1 MCVWLFMCACVKI
14 TSIGFNSMVESRVE
28 LKHWR
33 NAFNTQAKYSQLSFV
48 HNQLRRNL
56 EYWKFAVTMK
66 DKIRFSFWSSEPGNS
81 NSNYE
86 TINMVKPM
94 NSHNYYFAVEVER
107 RLITPIHQEKIHWKK
122 WYKSLIE
129 RFNICADCVY
139 TNTSYMI
146 YVRLRF
152 YLIVRC
158 CNGSLQLYPC
168 RSIHNAYSEKER
180 ERERGRMGGSGKLFN
195 ALQWSAILNYGCHKD
210 IKVYGVASVVDAAA
224 PVFVAFVV
232 AFVVSTDVPCIYI
245 AYYVLDKCG
254 CKITNNR
261 SDACVSV
268 YLGCTSNRAK
278 LLSKLS
284 FVKLKKSQLFECNA
298 PHSCIWYISQ
308 YMMLIH
314 SFINTAIKM

>member
-66 DKIRFSFWSSEPGNS
+66 DKNRFPLWSSELGNS
-81 NSNYE
+81 NSYYE

-139 TNTSYMI
+139 TNTSYI
-146 YVRLRF
+146 DLCAIEI
-152 YLIVRC
+152 LSHS
-158 CNGSLQLYPC
+158 SLLQWLLTTLSLPKHTQYIQ
-168 RSIHNAYSEKER
+168 RER
-180 ERERGRMGGSGKLFN
+180 EREGGWEGAESYLTHCSEV
-195 ALQWSAILNYGCHKD
+195 QYWIMD
-210 IKVYGVASVVDAAA
+210 VIK
-224 PVFVAFVV
+224 
-232 AFVVSTDVPCIYI
+232 I
-245 AYYVLDKCG
+245 
-254 CKITNNR
+254 
-261 SDACVSV
+261 
-268 YLGCTSNRAK
+268 
-278 LLSKLS
+278 
-284 FVKLKKSQLFECNA
+284 
-298 PHSCIWYISQ
+298 
-308 YMMLIH
+308 
-314 SFINTAIKM
+314 